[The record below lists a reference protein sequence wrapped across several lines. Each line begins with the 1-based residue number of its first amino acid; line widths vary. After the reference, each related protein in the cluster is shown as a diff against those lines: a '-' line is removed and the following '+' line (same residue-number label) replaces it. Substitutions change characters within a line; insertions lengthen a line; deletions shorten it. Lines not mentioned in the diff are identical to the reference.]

1 MQANAAAVETRAM
14 ASVLA
19 LVAAFLFALAAALQ
33 QKGALGL
40 PEISLRRPASLA
52 RLAGQTMWLVGTVAL
67 LTGYV
72 FQAAALDRGRLAIIQ
87 PLLVTTVI
95 FALPLGYFLTSQ
107 HVGRREVI
115 GALVI
120 VVGLA
125 LFALYGDPAG
135 GLENAP
141 GSEWAIAIAVIAVLS
156 GVLLAFGGRGSLTT
170 KAAVYGTVAGIL
182 FGLSAA
188 LTKPTLDYLHES
200 IGELLSH
207 WEPYALALAGVLGF
221 VLQQVSLGTGKL
233 APSVA
238 TVSVANPIVGILL
251 GIILLDER
259 LSRPAWH
266 ILVACIGL
274 GLALVGAVVIAV
286 AREVGGKPDQSVAS
300 VPGTAPA

>member
-1 MQANAAAVETRAM
+1 M

-33 QKGALGL
+33 QKGALNL
-40 PEISLRRPASLA
+40 PEISLRDPATLA
-52 RLAGQTMWLVGTVAL
+52 RLAGQRMWLLGTVAL

-87 PLLVTTVI
+87 PLLVTTVV

-107 HVGRREVI
+107 RVGRREI
-115 GALVI
+115 LGAT
-120 VVGLA
+120 VVVLGLA
-125 LFALYGDPAG
+125 LYAIFGDPAG
-135 GLENAP
+135 GNENAP
-141 GSEWAIAIAVIAVLS
+141 NDEWAIAIAVLAGISAA
-156 GVLLAFGGRGSLTT
+156 LLLYGRGKGLTVT
-170 KAAVYGTVAGIL
+170 AAVYGTVAGIL
-182 FGLSAA
+182 FGLSAS

-207 WEPYALALAGVLGF
+207 WEPYALAIAGILGF

-251 GIILLDER
+251 GILLLDER
-259 LSRPAWH
+259 LSRPGWH

-274 GLALVGAVVIAV
+274 GVALVGAVLIAT
-286 AREVGGKPDQSVAS
+286 ARHGGGEQEERPVAS
-300 VPGTAPA
+300 AAAA